1 MKTLKAGSG
10 SLERI
15 LNAPTKI
22 SGISVDS
29 RKVKKGEVF
38 VAIRGIGSDGHDFIN
53 EAIRRGAAKIYG
65 EKEIKVSGAKY
76 IKVKDSREKLG
87 ELASEFY
94 DNPSQRL
101 KVIGVTGTKGKTT
114 TCHLIAHILNHLGQ
128 KTKLISTITVAGFH
142 TTTPDVVS
150 LTKLLKE
157 AVEEGC
163 KYAVVE
169 VSSHGIDQK
178 RIAGVKFAVGVLTNI
193 APEHLDYH
201 KTFAEYKRVK
211 YSFINNCRVKIVAK
225 TNTDINLLPGRFNNL
240 NAQVAVD
247 IVVALGYN
255 KQQALEALHSFEL
268 PEGRLD
274 EIKNDL
280 GFKIY
285 IDFAHTPDSLE
296 AVLGYLKSVT
306 PGRLI
311 SVFGSA
317 GERDP
322 YKRPKMGKIAAEFS
336 DIIIL
341 TAEDPRTED
350 VNDIIRQIK
359 SGISKKYKTVYDIP
373 DRKKAIKYAIKIAK
387 KGDTIAVLGKG
398 HEKSMNMD
406 GKTET
411 PWSDQ
416 EVVKKLLT
424 KNKKI
429 V

>member
-1 MKTLKAGSG
+1 MK
-10 SLERI
+10 
-15 LNAPTKI
+15 
-22 SGISVDS
+22 GIEFDS
-29 RKVKKGEVF
+29 RKVKPGYTF
-38 VAIRGIGSDGHDFIN
+38 VAIRGLTYDGHDYIP
-53 EAIRRGAAKIYG
+53 EAIKNGAVEIYG
-65 EKEIKVSGAKY
+65 ERSLNYPNYFKVT
-76 IKVKDSREKLG
+76 DSRQKLG
-87 ELASEFY
+87 ELVSEFY
-94 DNPSQRL
+94 GYPSKKL
-101 KVIGVTGTKGKTT
+101 KLIGVTGTKGKTT
-114 TCHLIAHILNHLGQ
+114 TCHLIHHI
-128 KTKLISTITVAGFH
+128 
-142 TTTPDVVS
+142 
-150 LTKLLKE
+150 LTKLGKKAGLITSITMGGYHITSPDVITFHRLLRKM
-157 AVEEGC
+157 VDDGC
-163 KYAVVE
+163 KYGVIE
-169 VSSHGIDQK
+169 VSSHAIDQK

-247 IVVALGYN
+247 TVVALGYN

-416 EVVKKLLT
+416 EVVKKLLA

>member
-1 MKTLKAGSG
+1 MKTSKAGSG

-247 IVVALGYN
+247 TVVALGYN

-336 DIIIL
+336 DMIIL

>member
-336 DIIIL
+336 DMIIL